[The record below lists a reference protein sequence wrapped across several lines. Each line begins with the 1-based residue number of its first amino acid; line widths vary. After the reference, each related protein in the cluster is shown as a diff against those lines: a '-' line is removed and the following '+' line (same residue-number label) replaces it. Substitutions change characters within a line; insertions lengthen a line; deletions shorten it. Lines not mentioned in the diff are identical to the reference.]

1 MDKLMSLE
9 NSFTPIW
16 IVISL
21 NISKYVTWTWCRN
34 TYNFLI
40 LHHLYLLKISCNL
53 MYIYFLIQIY
63 DDVEIAWWICLVKIK
78 IFFSILWRIFQ
89 VNWEL
94 LRPLT
99 ANWKLNLLTV
109 LEFAM
114 SFREKKNLKVR
125 FSIN

>member
-40 LHHLYLLKISCNL
+40 LHHLYFLKISCNL